1 MSDEKTTNYDSL
13 EHFNYF
19 YVYILTIWLNRDI
32 YESSSEN
39 YTRVYLTDFAV
50 CTCTYLYDWVAI
62 GAILMIVLSRYVI
75 NDPTGLFISF
85 HTLEMSCFWW
95 AVFDKFT

>member
-1 MSDEKTTNYDSL
+1 MPDEKTTNYDSL
-13 EHFNYF
+13 EHFKYF

-39 YTRVYLTDFAV
+39 YTHVYLTDFAV

-62 GAILMIVLSRYVI
+62 RANLIIVLSRYVI
-75 NDPTGLFISF
+75 NDENEL
-85 HTLEMSCFWW
+85 
-95 AVFDKFT
+95 